1 MTLRVPADVQSAPL
15 HLVPVTCCVCDL
27 DRTEVV
33 GRGYDFEYLTSPD
46 VFAAHKCSEC
56 GNVYVNPRP
65 DVSEF
70 ERIYPPSYHS
80 LEYSDQTDSLVYKIR
95 SRLEARRLLRYC
107 AGAPDGARILDVGC
121 GDGFHL
127 SLLRKYGKPSWTLEG
142 VDLDARAVEATTRRG
157 LIARLGTIEEMDLD
171 AERYDVVY
179 TIQTIE
185 HVAAPDRILAAIRRV
200 LKPGG
205 RLIIVTDNTDSVDFG
220 WFKTAYWGGYHF
232 PRHWNLFNRSS
243 LTRLAHKEGFEVTAL
258 RTIVS
263 PVNWVYSI
271 HNMLVDKGAPGWLIK
286 RFTLRSPVSLGFFT
300 VVDMALQ
307 KFGRGAL
314 LSAHL
319 TKPS

>member
-1 MTLRVPADVQSAPL
+1 MQRVRERVCEPAPGRVQ
-15 HLVPVTCCVCDL
+15 
-27 DRTEVV
+27 
-33 GRGYDFEYLTSPD
+33 
-46 VFAAHKCSEC
+46 
-56 GNVYVNPRP
+56 
-65 DVSEF
+65 F

-127 SLLRKYGKPSWTLEG
+127 SLLRKYGNPSWTLEG

-157 LIARLGTIEEMDLD
+157 LVARLGTIEEMDLD

-179 TIQTIE
+179 TIQTLE

-271 HNMLVDKGAPGWLIK
+271 HNMLVDKEAPGW
-286 RFTLRSPVSLGFFT
+286 
-300 VVDMALQ
+300 
-307 KFGRGAL
+307 
-314 LSAHL
+314 
-319 TKPS
+319 